1 VYVASHFH
9 RRSVPSNWAELRDF
23 STFRYCRRVIVTSR
37 SHQFLTRP
45 IVALLVIVIALGTT
59 MIASKIEANG
69 LQEDPAPAEVEAE
82 PEDIPGLGSIIG
94 SPDPGPKP
102 EDAGDRGGWAQLALG
117 GIVIGGVAFIVRKI
131 FREAEAGRKRGM

>member
-1 VYVASHFH
+1 
-9 RRSVPSNWAELRDF
+9 
-23 STFRYCRRVIVTSR
+23 VIVPSR
-37 SHQFLTRP
+37 SHQFLTRS

-59 MIASKIEANG
+59 AIVPKIEASG
-69 LQEDPAPAEVEAE
+69 LQEDPAPAEVATE

-94 SPDPGPKP
+94 SPEPGPKP

-131 FREAEAGRKRGM
+131 FREAEAGRKQGM

>member
-1 VYVASHFH
+1 MT
-9 RRSVPSNWAELRDF
+9 VPSHN
-23 STFRYCRRVIVTSR
+23 
-37 SHQFLTRP
+37 HQFLARS

-59 MIASKIEANG
+59 AIVPKIEASG
-69 LQEDPAPAEVEAE
+69 LQEDPAPAEVTTE

-94 SPDPGPKP
+94 SPEPGPKP